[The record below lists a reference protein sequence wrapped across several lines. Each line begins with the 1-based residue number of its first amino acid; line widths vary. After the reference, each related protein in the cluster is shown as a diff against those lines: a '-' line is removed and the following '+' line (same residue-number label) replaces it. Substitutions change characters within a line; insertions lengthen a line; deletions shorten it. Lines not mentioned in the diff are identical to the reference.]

1 MPESAREYQ
10 RFFAELKRRHVFR
23 IMAVYGIVGF
33 VVLQVMELA
42 VPALLLPDWTYRL
55 VALLLLVGFPVA
67 LVITWAFEVTPDGVR
82 RTRSAAPGELDAI
95 VAQPASRRWP
105 SGVLGIL
112 GLALLVGGW
121 WLGRQTAPGPEPADE
136 AGAGQVPSASSPPAD
151 ARLAASDAE
160 EDPRPSIAVLRFDD
174 MSPEGDSRYFSD
186 GITEELLDALAKLR
200 ELRVA
205 ARSSAFALAGQGLTA
220 RQLGDTLDVDYLLE
234 GSVRKAGD
242 NLRITTQLI
251 DAGNGSHLWSEQYDR
266 KLDDVFA
273 IQREIAEAVAA
284 ALRISLGLDAAELVQ
299 PTADLEAYDLY
310 LAGRASVRERGAA
323 LRDAVR
329 LFEAAI
335 ARDSTWAPAWAGLA
349 EAQELRAY
357 YTASWDELPSDD
369 RPAIVLVR
377 RHQDAAVAAANR
389 ALSLDPDMASAR
401 VALGSVY
408 RNRRQWDASERQF
421 VRALALDPDD
431 AEVHQQYGDL
441 LISTGRIVEGLAA
454 ARRAVRLEAT
464 PIRLL
469 VLSVAQ
475 RADDR
480 YEEALESLE
489 QAIALDRAGELDF
502 LVEEFYITSLAL
514 GNYDS
519 ADRHGLPDGRSTF
532 GVTPA
537 QHEAL
542 VAALRQQDGSLA
554 PTELLKE
561 PHLIGDLWQGLVS
574 TDAALSAIERDME
587 RHPYEILG
595 WLWFP
600 PLDPL
605 SDRPRFQAALRR
617 VNLEDAVVQRTGATG
632 IRRRP

>member
-1 MPESAREYQ
+1 MLESARGYP

-23 IMAVYGIVGF
+23 VMAVYGIVGF

-55 VALLLLVGFPVA
+55 VALLLLVGFPIA
-67 LVITWAFEVTPDGVR
+67 LVITWAFEITPDGVR
-82 RTRSAAPGELDAI
+82 RTRDAAPGELDAI

-105 SGVLGIL
+105 SGIL
-112 GLALLVGGW
+112 AVTGLALLVGGW
-121 WLGRQTAPGPEPADE
+121 WLGRQTAPGSGPAAE
-136 AGAGQVPSASSPPAD
+136 AGIEYPPTAPFD
-151 ARLAASDAE
+151 VRLATSDPE
-160 EDPRPSIAVLRFDD
+160 EDARPSIAVLRFDD
-174 MSPEGDSRYFSD
+174 MSQEGDSRYFSD

-205 ARSSAFALAGQGLTA
+205 ARSSAFALAGKGLTA

-242 NLRITTQLI
+242 DLRITTQLI

-284 ALRISLGLDAAELVQ
+284 ALRVSLGLDAAELVH

-310 LAGRASVRERGAA
+310 LAARARVRERGAG

-349 EAQELRAY
+349 EAHELRAY
-357 YTASWDELPSDD
+357 YPASWDELPSDD
-369 RPAIVLVR
+369 EHRIILMG
-377 RHQDAAVAAANR
+377 RHQDAAVAAAER
-389 ALSLDPDMASAR
+389 ALELESDMASAR

-408 RNRRQWDASERQF
+408 RNRRKWDASEREY
-421 VRALALDPDD
+421 VRALELDPDD
-431 AEVHQQYGDL
+431 AEVHQQYADML
-441 LISTGRIVEGLAA
+441 MSMGRIDEGLAG

-469 VLSVAQ
+469 ILSVAQ

-489 QAIALDRAGELDF
+489 QAIALDRAGYLDF
-502 LVEEFYITSLAL
+502 LVEEFYTTSLAL

-519 ADRHGLPDGRSTF
+519 ADRHGLPDGRFAFAVTST
-532 GVTPA
+532 

-554 PTELLKE
+554 PPELLEE

-574 TDAALSAIERDME
+574 VDAVLSAIERDIE
-587 RHPYEILG
+587 RHPYEPLG
-595 WLWFP
+595 RVWFP

-605 SDRPRFQAALRR
+605 RDHPRFQAALGR
-617 VNLEDAVVQRTGATG
+617 VNLEGAVPQRTGATG
-632 IRRRP
+632 VRPRP